1 MKLIVR
7 DVNYR
12 DNIFYCYV
20 DGKRVGFYL
29 TNKFSQTFMNYIEVG
44 FLVDFKV
51 TNKTKLVNGYK
62 AYQIN
67 HFNLIK
73 NLRTNKYI
81 YNHYELQAAMINF
94 LDSNDYYLF
103 LDLEMTM
110 AKFRQKNFKAEILQY
125 GYVLVGRDI
134 KTISENG
141 NYLKTKSKHLNK
153 RIFRFLNISEDE
165 YFQQAINPQIFYDE
179 LKDILNNYNPKIVVW
194 GKNDI
199 KALNDFYK
207 LHKVSALTNS
217 NNFVDLLR
225 LHKNFFNLKND
236 LGLFNAYKEY
246 YLEDPIQAHD
256 AIEDAKVTK
265 AVFSAFKKYAKHLN
279 SLK

>member
-1 MKLIVR
+1 MNDKFCDLVCEGGGIKGIALLGAIYYLNEQGYEFKKIAGTSAGAIVASLLA
-7 DVNYR
+7 V
-12 DNIFYCYV
+12 
-20 DGKRVGFYL
+20 
-29 TNKFSQTFMNYIEVG
+29 
-44 FLVDFKV
+44 
-51 TNKTKLVNGYK
+51 GYK
-62 AYQIN
+62 
-67 HFNLIK
+67 
-73 NLRTNKYI
+73 
-81 YNHYELQAAMINF
+81 
-94 LDSNDYYLF
+94 
-103 LDLEMTM
+103 
-110 AKFRQKNFKAEILQY
+110 
-125 GYVLVGRDI
+125 
-134 KTISENG
+134 G
-141 NYLKTKSKHLNK
+141 N
-153 RIFRFLNISEDE
+153 
-165 YFQQAINPQIFYDE
+165 E

-265 AVFSAFKKYAKHLN
+265 AVFSAFKKYAKHLILN
-279 SLK
+279 LGRLL